1 MQKVKSLEEMIK
13 LIGKLPGLGPRSAR
27 RIALHLLKNTEKLM
41 KPLSEAINLTSEEVE
56 KCKVCGNLDAQ
67 DPCAIC
73 VDESRDRSTLC
84 ILEDVDDLWAL
95 ERGGHYKGL
104 YHVIGGSL
112 SALDGRTPESL
123 NLDAIVK
130 RVQKEEFSEVIIATS
145 ATMEGQN
152 TGFYISDLLKDLD
165 VKISRLAHGIP
176 VGAELDY
183 MDEGTLAMAMKMRT
197 DF

>member
-1 MQKVKSLEEMIK
+1 MQKVKSLDEMIK

-41 KPLSEAINLTSEEVE
+41 KPLSKSIEAVSEDVV
-56 KCKVCGNLDAQ
+56 KCGKCGNLDSQ
-67 DPCAIC
+67 NPCYIC
-73 VDESRDRSTLC
+73 EDESRDRSTLC
-84 ILEDVDDLWAL
+84 IVEDVDDLWAI
-95 ERGGHYKGL
+95 ERGDYFKGV
-104 YHVIGGSL
+104 YHVLGGNL

-123 NLDAIVK
+123 NLDIIPN
-130 RVQKEEFSEVIIATS
+130 RVKEEEFDEVIIATS
-145 ATMEGQN
+145 ATLEGQN
-152 TGFYISDLLKDLD
+152 TGFYISDLLKPLNI
-165 VKISRLAHGIP
+165 KSSRLAHGIP